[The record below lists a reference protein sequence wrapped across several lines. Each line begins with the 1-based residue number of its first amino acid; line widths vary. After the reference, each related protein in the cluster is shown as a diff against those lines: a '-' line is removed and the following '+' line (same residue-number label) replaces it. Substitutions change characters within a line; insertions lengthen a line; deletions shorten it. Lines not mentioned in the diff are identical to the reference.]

1 MSGKF
6 YGEGNNPYVWD
17 LHKLDPA
24 DNYEGKGTE
33 PYSVRLE
40 LSKDKG
46 PEVYPVREDVP
57 AELWGK
63 PIAKSTNMTTKPIPK
78 RAVRELV
85 RRETIEYY
93 TEGSKVR
100 RVTKTE
106 QWFPDG
112 EGDYTGPDNP
122 LISTYY
128 EYIGGSK

>member
-24 DNYEGKGTE
+24 DNYEGKGPE

-63 PIAKSTNMTTKPIPK
+63 PIAKKQ
-78 RAVRELV
+78 AVRELV

-93 TEGSKVR
+93 TEAASVYTDGDMLR
-100 RVTKTE
+100 RVPKTE
-106 QWFPDG
+106 QSFPDG

-122 LISTYY
+122 LVSTYY
-128 EYIGGSK
+128 EYIGGRK